1 MRPVKERMTEQLSIL
16 ACVTGLL
23 LVTIFFVSAWL
34 GLPNPEWLPMVIAS
48 IAGFEIFMVIDAA
61 RRHRADGGS
70 NG

>member
-1 MRPVKERMTEQLSIL
+1 MKSNMTNQLSVL

-23 LVTIFFVSAWL
+23 LVAIFFVSFWF

-48 IAGFEIFMVIDAA
+48 IAGFEMFMVFQAIRD
-61 RRHRADGGS
+61 RRAGGGT

>member
-1 MRPVKERMTEQLSIL
+1 MKFGMTDQLSVL

-23 LVTIFFVSAWL
+23 LVAVFFISAWV

-48 IAGFEIFMVIDAA
+48 IAGFEMFMVIDAT
-61 RRHRADGGS
+61 RRRRAGDGS